1 MAPKDEKITAENVDI
16 TPPEEG
22 RGLFDRIIDRA
33 AEFVSDHPALV
44 RGASG
49 LAATVSG
56 AILTPVGGVI
66 VGGLL
71 GAATEAGIS
80 AAETRHKATLERRNS
95 TASLKEND
103 GKGRGISLDG
113 HDIEKPLN
121 AQRPNVAT
129 QTNYHEHH
137 AQDEEKR
144 HPHNHEN
151 KSHVEAIKSSHTAE
165 TARGA

>member
-1 MAPKDEKITAENVDI
+1 MPQKDGKTTEENVD
-16 TPPEEG
+16 TTLPEEG
-22 RGLFDRIIDRA
+22 RGPVDRFIDRA
-33 AEFVSDHPALV
+33 AEFVSGHQGLV

-56 AILTPVGGVI
+56 ALLTPIGGII

-71 GAATEAGIS
+71 GAATEVGIS
-80 AAETRHKATLERRNS
+80 AAETRHKATLERRS
-95 TASLKEND
+95 TMSSFKENE
-103 GKGRGISLDG
+103 GKGRGISLEG
-113 HDIEKPLN
+113 NDIEKPLN

-137 AQDEEKR
+137 AQNEEKR

-151 KSHVEAIKSSHTAE
+151 KSHIEAAKSSSAAE
-165 TARGA
+165 TVRGA